1 MGSKQRGERPRA
13 ARQNS
18 AEGASAIRFFGTD
31 FLRAS
36 GSSCG
41 SSGRASS
48 AGAPRPRDASASL
61 FAGLFW
67 ALVGFGL
74 LGCGSPRE
82 LRERQEVVPVAGQL
96 MFQGRPAAGAL
107 VVLHPIGAGFERREW
122 TAGFPRGR
130 AAEDGS
136 FRLTTYEQDDGAPR
150 GKYVLLVSWSRSWK
164 PEAVDVD
171 SVSEERG
178 GEDWLAGRFAD
189 PHVSPLS
196 CVVEGSRADLGRID
210 LH

>member
-1 MGSKQRGERPRA
+1 MRSKQRGERPRA
-13 ARQNS
+13 ARQNFAVGSS
-18 AEGASAIRFFGTD
+18 AARFFGSK
-31 FLRAS
+31 FLRS
-36 GSSCG
+36 RGSSCG
-41 SSGRASS
+41 SSVRANS
-48 AGAPRPRDASASL
+48 AGATIPRDVSASM

-67 ALVGFGL
+67 AFVGIGL
-74 LGCGSPRE
+74 FGCGSPRE
-82 LRERQEVVPVAGQL
+82 LRERREVVPVTGQI

-107 VVLHPIGAGFERREW
+107 VVLHPIGAGFERDW

-150 GKYVLLVSWSRSWK
+150 GKYVLIVSWSRSWR
-164 PEAVDVD
+164 PEAVDGE

-189 PHVSPLS
+189 PHISPLS